1 VVEPETAELV
11 VPNDESV
18 EPVPANWLAETIT
31 IEYALVTVTGEVPLD
46 HAEPVKVAAT
56 FPVDVSKIAYQAHPV
71 PAARQTDAASVT
83 PQAVGTAAT
92 VPTALPDAFVIF
104 RPNRLVVSPLVAESE
119 NVS

>member
-1 VVEPETAELV
+1 MVEPETAELV

-31 IEYALVTVTGEVPLD
+31 IEYALVTVTGEVALD

-83 PQAVGTAAT
+83 PQAVGTAT
-92 VPTALPDAFVIF
+92 VPTALPDAFVILS
-104 RPNRLVVSPLVAESE
+104 PNRLVVSPLVADSE